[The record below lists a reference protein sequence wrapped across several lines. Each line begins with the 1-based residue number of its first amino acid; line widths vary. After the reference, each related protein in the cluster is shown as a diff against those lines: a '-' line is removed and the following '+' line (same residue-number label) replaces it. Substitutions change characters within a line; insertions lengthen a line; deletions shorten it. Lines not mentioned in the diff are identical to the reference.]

1 MTKSSAVIREK
12 SRSNVRTTR
21 TSTPEAAISSAF
33 RSTVVSSRGSLP
45 GESTSRGC
53 RSNVIAT
60 DRTPRSSARRTTVRR
75 TA

>member
-1 MTKSSAVIREK
+1 M
-12 SRSNVRTTR
+12 
-21 TSTPEAAISSAF
+21 PEAAISSAL
-33 RSTVVSSRGSLP
+33 RSTVVSNRGSLP

-60 DRTPRSSARRTTVRR
+60 ERTPLSTARRTTVRS